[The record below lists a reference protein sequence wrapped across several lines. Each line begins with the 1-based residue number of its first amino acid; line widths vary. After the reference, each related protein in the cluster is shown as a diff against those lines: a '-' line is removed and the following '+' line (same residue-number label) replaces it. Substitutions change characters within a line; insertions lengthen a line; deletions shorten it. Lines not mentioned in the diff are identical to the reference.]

1 MKLDSLKKLKQAS
14 VKKTQKTKE
23 KELLARKTIEEEEI
37 ETLRSRVTTEAPGML
52 LLLLLLLLFLQF
64 FHIFYISY

>member
-37 ETLRSRVTTEAPGML
+37 ETLRSRVTTEAPGTSML
-52 LLLLLLLLFLQF
+52 LF
-64 FHIFYISY
+64 IYFYHT

>member
-37 ETLRSRVTTEAPGML
+37 ETLRSRVTTEAPGTLM
-52 LLLLLLLLFLQF
+52 F
-64 FHIFYISY
+64 I

>member
-37 ETLRSRVTTEAPGML
+37 ETLRSRVTTEAPGTL
-52 LLLLLLLLFLQF
+52 IVPTILSL
-64 FHIFYISY
+64 YIIYLIIIL